1 MIVHRTTKSCIMAAV
16 IKIKLR
22 DWLENEALRLNASDQ
37 IRALTVTNR
46 AISPHQS
53 CAIAV
58 FHANRKPPC
67 GAKKQK
73 NQNLYEK

>member
-1 MIVHRTTKSCIMAAV
+1 MAAV

-46 AISPHQS
+46 AISPHQ
-53 CAIAV
+53 
-58 FHANRKPPC
+58 R
-67 GAKKQK
+67 
-73 NQNLYEK
+73 